1 MKRKVSYFKIFL
13 LGFGFFGISILWS
26 LYNSDIPIMLK
37 SFYNLSYTASGWVMN
52 VDNILAITLIPL
64 VGFWSDHVWTRIGRR
79 MPFIIST
86 LPVGAVL
93 FALVPWIP
101 LWFSSSR
108 PRGRDDVSHVSVC
121 GYLLRALGGLHAL
134 HTR

>member
-1 MKRKVSYFKIFL
+1 VKRKASYFKIFL

-64 VGFWSDHVWTRIGRR
+64 VGFWSDHV
-79 MPFIIST
+79 
-86 LPVGAVL
+86 
-93 FALVPWIP
+93 
-101 LWFSSSR
+101 
-108 PRGRDDVSHVSVC
+108 
-121 GYLLRALGGLHAL
+121 
-134 HTR
+134 